1 MKLAILTQYYPP
13 EIGAPQRR
21 LSSLARHFIHAG
33 HSVQILTAMPNYPR
47 GRVYDGYGGM
57 VRAEEIGGARVL
69 RTFVYPTQR
78 TDFVHRLASYFSF
91 VLSSAAVGTA
101 TLDRPD
107 FLMVESPPLFLG
119 LAGRW
124 LAAIKRTRMIFNVS
138 DLWPES
144 AVRLGLVRE
153 GSMAHRL
160 SDSLEGS
167 CYRSAWMVTGQ
178 SREIVRSV
186 ADRFPKVRT
195 YHLSNGVDCDAFG
208 ADRATDG
215 ARATLAADG
224 RCVALYAGLH
234 GIAQGLPQ
242 LLAAASA
249 LRDEGG
255 PDLVFVGDGPVKASL
270 VEEARERALDHVR
283 FLDPLPAD
291 ALPPLLA
298 SADILLVPLG
308 LGIPGAVPS
317 KLYEA
322 MASGRPIVLVAGG
335 EPANIVRSHQAGL
348 VVEPD
353 DIAGLASALRRLR
366 DDAALRAELGANGRR
381 AAESYFDRR
390 EIALR
395 FIAEL
400 EEAARI

>member
-21 LSSLARHFIHAG
+21 LSSLARHFIDAG
-33 HSVQILTAMPNYPR
+33 HSVQVLTAMPNYPR
-47 GRVYDGYGGM
+47 GRIYDGYGGM
-57 VRAEEIGGARVL
+57 VRVEQIGGARVL

-101 TLDRPD
+101 RLGRPD

-124 LAAIKRTRMIFNVS
+124 LARVKRTRMIFNVS

-153 GSMAHRL
+153 GSLAHRL
-160 SDSLEGS
+160 STGLEGA

-178 SREIVRSV
+178 SREIIESVR
-186 ADRFPKVRT
+186 DRFPRVRA

-208 ADRATDG
+208 ADRATDD
-215 ARATLAADG
+215 ARATLGADG
-224 RCVALYAGLH
+224 SCVALYAGLH

-242 LLAAASA
+242 LLAAASM
-249 LRDEGG
+249 LREEGG
-255 PDLVFVGDGPVKASL
+255 PDLVFLGDGPVKERL
-270 VEEARERALDHVR
+270 VEDARERSLGNVR
-283 FLDPLPAD
+283 FLNPLPAD

-298 SADILLVPLG
+298 AADILLVPLG

-322 MASGRPIVLVAGG
+322 MASGRPVVLVADG
-335 EPANIVRSHQAGL
+335 EPANIVRSNQAGL
-348 VVEPD
+348 VVAPD
-353 DIAGLASALRRLR
+353 DIAGLAAALRRLR
-366 DDAALRAELGANGRR
+366 DDPALRAELGANGRR
-381 AAESYFDRR
+381 AAERHFDRR

-395 FIAEL
+395 FMAEL
-400 EEAARI
+400 EKSV